1 MSHPRDIPTDGKTE
15 LDMLEE
21 KEDDFLTNQL
31 NSEDGKISH
40 LEKSKV
46 CPPEKAEEGQDK
58 DRTAQQEA
66 GRATGQWEAEEQ
78 GTGSLQGK

>member
-1 MSHPRDIPTDGKTE
+1 MSHPSGIPTYVKTE

-21 KEDDFLTNQL
+21 KEDDFLTDQHNP
-31 NSEDGKISH
+31 EDGKISH

-46 CPPEKAEEGQDK
+46 YPPEKAEEGQDK
-58 DRTAQQEA
+58 HRSAQQEV

-78 GTGSLQGK
+78 ATGSLRGK

>member
-1 MSHPRDIPTDGKTE
+1 
-15 LDMLEE
+15 MLEE

-58 DRTAQQEA
+58 DRTVQQEV
-66 GRATGQWEAEEQ
+66 GRATGQ
-78 GTGSLQGK
+78 